1 MRDLDDTDLDI
12 LRMLAEDGRRSY
24 SDIGE
29 AVDLSPPAVS
39 DRVSRLRESGVI
51 RRFTIDVDRST
62 LRAGA
67 PVLLR
72 IEPAT
77 GEREG
82 VRETL
87 ADEGAVEHVYLTADG
102 DVLAHARVPHGPAYE
117 WVEATLG
124 PERVDDFEVEP
135 LADAEWTPSVGATEF
150 AFECVECGNTVTSE
164 GSTARIDGSLYHFC
178 CPTCESRFRERYDRI
193 EEGA

>member
-1 MRDLDDTDLDI
+1 MSDLDDTDLDI

-39 DRVSRLRESGVI
+39 DRVSRLREAGVI

-62 LRAGA
+62 LRAGT

-72 IEPAT
+72 VTPAI
-77 GEREG
+77 GEREAIRG
-82 VRETL
+82 AL
-87 ADEGAVEHVYLTADG
+87 SDDGAVEHVFLTADG
-102 DVLAHARVPHGPAYE
+102 DVLAHARVPHGPTYE
-117 WVEATLG
+117 WVESTLG
-124 PERVDDFEVEP
+124 PERVADLEVES

-150 AFECVECGNTVTSE
+150 AFECVECGNSVTDE
-164 GSTARIDGSLYHFC
+164 GTTARLDGSLYHFC
-178 CPTCESRFRERYDRI
+178 CPTCESRFSERYDRI
-193 EEGA
+193 EDGA

>member
-1 MRDLDDTDLDI
+1 MRDLDDIDLDI

-39 DRVSRLRESGVI
+39 ERVSRLREAGVI

-62 LRAGA
+62 LGAGS
-67 PVLLR
+67 PMLLR
-72 IEPAT
+72 VTPAP
-77 GEREG
+77 GEREA
-82 VRETL
+82 VREAL
-87 ADEGAVEHVYLTADG
+87 ADDGDVEHVYLTAAG
-102 DVLAHARVPHGPAYE
+102 DVLAHVRVPSEPAYE
-117 WVEATLG
+117 WIEATLG
-124 PERVDDFEVEP
+124 PERVADLSVEP
-135 LADAEWTPSVGATEF
+135 LADAEWTPSVGAAEF
-150 AFECVECGNTVTSE
+150 AFECVECGNSVTSE
-164 GSTARIDGSLYHFC
+164 GSTARVGDSLYHFC